1 MLKEHIG
8 NRWCRS

>member
-8 NRWCRS
+8 NRWCR